1 MKKAILLLAVLI
13 LMTSNIS
20 FAQEGRPQYKIR
32 NERAGE
38 YIGDIIIELFPYVAP
53 LHVANFDSL
62 VSISFYDS
70 TAWHR
75 VVPDFVIQGG
85 DPNSKH
91 GPRDTWGY
99 GDSTQATVP
108 AEFSKVSH
116 LTGIIGAA
124 RELDDINSASS
135 QFYINTFDN
144 PFLDGDYTA
153 YGIVVEGMDVA
164 YDIESSPR
172 DAIDNPHEKIEMFIT
187 RIGLNESIPGI
198 PELISPDDNVTA
210 FTLDTNFVWTPV
222 EDAVLYMLEIARDT
236 AFTDIALRDSFEVMN
251 GNIVA
256 KIREIELGEKKFF
269 WRVRANNG
277 AKFGE
282 YSEIRRFTTSIAP
295 PVLLFPPD
303 SSTGVTIN
311 PLLLWEEAE
320 GANSYRLQ
328 MVKAFPTFDPLR
340 LIVDEAGL
348 TSTEFQLNG
357 LENNRRYYWRVL
369 TETDDYDSPYSPVY
383 MFTTEDISDFED
395 ENLPQEISLEQNY
408 PNPFNPNTKIK
419 FSIPSVTKITQS
431 VSTKLVLY
439 DLLGQEVKTILNE
452 KLVPGIYEVEVDG
465 SNLPSG
471 VYLYKLTSGNYSQTK
486 KMVLIK

>member
-1 MKKAILLLAVLI
+1 MKKIILLFFAVI
-13 LMTSNIS
+13 IFACSIIS
-20 FAQEGRPQYKIR
+20 AQDGRPQYKIR

-38 YIGDIIIELFPYVAP
+38 FIGDIIIELFPYVAP

-62 VSISFYDS
+62 VAIAFYDS

-75 VVPDFVIQGG
+75 VVPEFVIQGG

-108 AEFSKVSH
+108 AEFSKISH

-124 RELDDINSASS
+124 RDEDINSATS

-144 PFLDGDYTA
+144 TGLDGNYTA

-172 DAIDNPHEKIEMFIT
+172 DANDNPHEKIEMFIT
-187 RIGLNESIPGI
+187 KIGMNESTPGV
-198 PELISPDDNVTA
+198 PDLITPNDNVTA

-222 EDAVLYMLEIARDT
+222 ESAVLYMMEIARDT

-256 KIREIELGEKKFF
+256 KIREIEFGEKKFF

-311 PLLLWEEAE
+311 PLFLWEEAE

-328 MVKAFPTFDPLR
+328 MVKTFPTFDPLR

-369 TETDDYDSPYSPVY
+369 SETDEYDSPYSPIYV
-383 MFTTEDISDFED
+383 FTTEDISDVKD
-395 ENLPQEISLEQNY
+395 ENIPRKFMLGQNY
-408 PNPFNPNTKIK
+408 PNPFNPTTKIK
-419 FSIPSVTKITQS
+419 FSVPSAAQFNQS
-431 VSTKLVLY
+431 ASTRLVLY
-439 DLLGQEVKTILNE
+439 NLLGQEIKTILN
-452 KLVPGIYEVEVDG
+452 KNLMPGNYEVEVDG

-471 VYLYKLTSGNYSQTK
+471 VYLYKLISGENSQTK

>member
-1 MKKAILLLAVLI
+1 MKRLILILLALI
-13 LMTSNIS
+13 ILSDS
-20 FAQEGRPQYKIR
+20 FVFAQDGRPQYKIR

-38 YIGDIIIELFPYVAP
+38 FIGDIIIELFPYVAP

-62 VSISFYDS
+62 VAISFYDS

-75 VVPDFVIQGG
+75 VVPNFVIQGG

-108 AEFSKVSH
+108 AEFSNVSH

-124 RELDDINSASS
+124 RDEDINSATS

-144 PFLDGDYTA
+144 TGLDGLYTA

-164 YDIESSPR
+164 HDIESSPR
-172 DAIDNPHEKIEMFIT
+172 DANDNPHEKIEMFIT
-187 RIGLNESIPGI
+187 RIGLNENVPGI
-198 PELISPDDNVTA
+198 PELISPNDNVTA

-222 EDAVLYMLEIARDT
+222 EDAVLYMLEIAGDS
-236 AFTDIALRDSFEVMN
+236 AFTDIALKDSFEVMS

-295 PVLLFPPD
+295 PMLLFPPD
-303 SSTGVTIN
+303 SSKGVTIN
-311 PLLLWEEAE
+311 PLLLWEEVE

-328 MVKAFPTFDPLR
+328 MVKTFPTFDPLR

-348 TSTEFQLNG
+348 TSTVFQMNG

-369 TETDDYDSPYSPVY
+369 SETDEYDSPYSPVHV
-383 MFTTEDISDFED
+383 FTTEDISDVED
-395 ENLPQEISLEQNY
+395 ENIPREFSLEQNY
-408 PNPFNPNTKIK
+408 PNPFNPTTTIK
-419 FSIPSVTKITQS
+419 FTIPLVETYRNGGT
-431 VSTKLVLY
+431 VSLRIYDVLGREVAVLVHRELKPGEY
-439 DLLGQEVKTILNE
+439 EIKFDASNFTS
-452 KLVPGIYEVEVDG
+452 GIY
-465 SNLPSG
+465 
-471 VYLYKLTSGNYSQTK
+471 YYKIEAGEYSRTR
-486 KMVLIK
+486 KMILIK